1 MRSRVRPRSGL
12 TRRCPGL
19 GLSPPGEEDGR
30 RVGVLSEHPRRGRR
44 PRGEPVGHGKAVAC
58 EGDGG
63 GEIARERKSAKGGVG
78 FAPSVH
84 APGMVRVAG
93 RMPRMGISS
102 MPRAEPLESARGG
115 RPAPRVE
122 KTHGAAASVPDQ
134 PELIAADAGHV
145 RVDHGE
151 HSARGNGGVH
161 RRAAGLEHLDAR
173 LGRRGMGT
181 CDHTVRR
188 SRRRPARFHVRLL
201 ARAAPRVIKA
211 GQV

>member
-1 MRSRVRPRSGL
+1 MRSRVRAEIRIDQTLPRP
-12 TRRCPGL
+12 RA
-19 GLSPPGEEDGR
+19 LSAREEDGR
-30 RVGVLSEHPRRGRR
+30 RVGVLSEPRRGRR
-44 PRGEPVGHGKAVAC
+44 PRGEPVGHGKSVTR

-63 GEIARERKSAKGGVG
+63 SEIARERKSAKGGVG

-84 APGMVRVAG
+84 RAG
-93 RMPRMGISS
+93 RGEGGGENAAHGDVVEAAA
-102 MPRAEPLESARGG
+102 AEPLEGAGGG

-122 KTHGAAASVPDQ
+122 KTHGAAAGG
-134 PELIAADAGHV
+134 PEQTELTAADAGHV
-145 RVDHGE
+145 RVHHGE
-151 HSARGNGGVH
+151 HGARGDGGVH